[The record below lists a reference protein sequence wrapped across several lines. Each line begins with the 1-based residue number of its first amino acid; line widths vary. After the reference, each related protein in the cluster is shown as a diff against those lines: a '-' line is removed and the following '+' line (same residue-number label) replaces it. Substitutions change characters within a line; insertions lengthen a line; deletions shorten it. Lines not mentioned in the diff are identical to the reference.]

1 MPNNLQKIL
10 NDFLNFSMFLFTG
23 FDFQIFLELTSL
35 CYNPSLS
42 SSHLQ
47 QARSNGTKSSQP
59 PTYGNQ
65 RTTKYV
71 FFIVIFFLHFPFF
84 FPNEFPIESLQ
95 NFLRFSCNYFAL
107 LDQDKTEFVENLQN
121 LYLNEISN
129 DTLTEIA
136 WI

>member
-1 MPNNLQKIL
+1 MLKKHLRQIFSYKDQRCVIVLFSNVVLSASPNLRICFGKSLVHYRSSKHRSCLFTTVSLMPNNLQKIL

-59 PTYGNQ
+59 PTYGN
-65 RTTKYV
+65 
-71 FFIVIFFLHFPFF
+71 
-84 FPNEFPIESLQ
+84 
-95 NFLRFSCNYFAL
+95 
-107 LDQDKTEFVENLQN
+107 
-121 LYLNEISN
+121 
-129 DTLTEIA
+129 
-136 WI
+136 